1 MYTVAIVDDDPRQ
14 CDILSELVRAS
25 PLASLFEIAC
35 FTSVDSLVH
44 HQEAHGPADICV
56 MGVEA
61 GHGGGVCSLTAFKR
75 SPRCIREAP
84 LRR

>member
-44 HQEAHGPADICV
+44 HQEADIGV

-61 GHGGGVCSLTAFKR
+61 GHGGGSVL
-75 SPRCIREAP
+75 
-84 LRR
+84 